1 MNRLKLVGGD
11 QKHSS
16 VQIMRVLLTRVS
28 LVRDL
33 YSYVFHTKSYF
44 IATSV
49 YLGFVSLTSHDVKFV
64 KASRLHTVDWPE

>member
-1 MNRLKLVGGD
+1 MNRLKFVGGD
-11 QKHSS
+11 QKHPS

-49 YLGFVSLTSHDVKFV
+49 YLGFVSLKELV
-64 KASRLHTVDWPE
+64 KASRLHTVDWPD